1 MIVARFRV
9 HCRPDRTPEVATAIA
24 AVEAPSRLLPGVV
37 HFDVARS
44 VNDPDTFVVT
54 EVFTDREAL
63 ARQNAQDEVARFLAV
78 VNAGAATGPFEWTV
92 WEATPDD

>member
-9 HCRPDRTPEVATAIA
+9 HCHPDRAAAVATAIA

-44 VNDPDTFVVT
+44 VTDPDTFVVT

-78 VNAGAATGPFEWTV
+78 VRAGAATSPFEWTV